1 MTLDRKGDMSIK
13 VLIAD
18 DHPVLR
24 YGLIAYLDRQ
34 PDIQVVAQAEDG
46 DQVLP
51 EIEKAHPD
59 VLLLDVNMP
68 GMATAQILEALPDLE
83 NPPEVLIFTAYSD
96 PDKVMGLVEAGA
108 RGYLLKTTP
117 PSQILEGIR
126 AVAYG
131 QAWFSPGIRYL
142 THQEQYFS

>member
-1 MTLDRKGDMSIK
+1 MSIK

-24 YGLIAYLDRQ
+24 YGLTTYLERQ
-34 PDIQVVAQAEDG
+34 PDIQVVAQADDG

-51 EIEKAHPD
+51 EIARANPD

-68 GMATAQILEALPDLE
+68 GMATMQILEALSDLE
-83 NPPEVLIFTAYSD
+83 TPPEVLIFTAYSD

-108 RGYLLKTTP
+108 RGYLLKSTP
-117 PSQILEGIR
+117 PNEILEGIR

-131 QAWFSPGIRYL
+131 QAWFSRGVLHLI
-142 THQEQYFS
+142 HQ